1 MTVIVDTGAEHIARR
16 LASPIDP
23 VFAMIDGWRDVL
35 EAELGGPLAD
45 ALTGSPEPRASA
57 LDPIVGALVSP
68 QLEADGSLITG
79 AGFVAAPGFLAD
91 APWHLAW
98 WLSGTNTFG
107 TGADRACAGA
117 RQ

>member
-16 LASPIDP
+16 IASTIDP

-57 LDPIVGALVSP
+57 LDPISKP
-68 QLEADGSLITG
+68 TG
-79 AGFVAAPGFLAD
+79 ASSRVPDSSLLRASSPTL
-91 APWHLAW
+91 H
-98 WLSGTNTFG
+98 GTSRG
-107 TGADRACAGA
+107 G
-117 RQ
+117 